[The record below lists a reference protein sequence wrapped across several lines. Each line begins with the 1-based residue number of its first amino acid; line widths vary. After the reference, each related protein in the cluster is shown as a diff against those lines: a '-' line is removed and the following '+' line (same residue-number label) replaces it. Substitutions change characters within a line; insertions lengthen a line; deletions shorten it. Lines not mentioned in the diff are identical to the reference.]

1 MHLARVLT
9 TEGDLLL
16 EGGAHTRKVS
26 QMAGSIFI
34 FLPGRRG
41 DWQKTHLL
49 LLWFDCQGEVQTS
62 WQKVLLFFLR
72 ELREEVNKPA

>member
-1 MHLARVLT
+1 MHLAHVLT
-9 TEGDLLL
+9 TEGALLV
-16 EGGAHTRKVS
+16 EAGAHTCKASKV
-26 QMAGSIFI
+26 ARSIFI

-41 DWQKTHLL
+41 DWQKNHLL

-62 WQKVLLFFLR
+62 WQKVMLFILR